1 MIISTFKIYLSLNM
15 KSDKFKFWFLIM
27 LSVSFLAYSFEL
39 YVAEPPDSG
48 QKFVD
53 GSLEDQGKL
62 LWQQKNC
69 TSCHQLYGLGGHL
82 GPDLTNVSSLR
93 SPEYIEA
100 FLKSGT
106 PVMPDFHLSNQEI
119 EAFKAFLKSVDAS
132 GKSDPRT
139 FKLNLDGTI
148 SQ

>member
-1 MIISTFKIYLSLNM
+1 MS
-15 KSDKFKFWFLIM
+15 SDKFKLGI
-27 LSVSFLAYSFEL
+27 LGVLTVSFLLYSFGL
-39 YVAEPPDSG
+39 YANEPDVGVEKVAE
-48 QKFVD
+48 
-53 GSLEDQGKL
+53 GSLEEQGKM

-82 GPDLTNVSSLR
+82 GPDLTNVSSER
-93 SPEYIEA
+93 TPEYIEA

-106 PVMPDFHLSNQEI
+106 NVMPNFNLNEQEI
-119 EAFKAFLKSVDAS
+119 EALKAFLKTVDES
-132 GKSDPRT
+132 GKGDPRT

>member
-1 MIISTFKIYLSLNM
+1 MD
-15 KSDKFKFWFLIM
+15 SDKLKLWILGV
-27 LSVSFLAYSFEL
+27 LTASFLFYSFAL
-39 YVAEPPDSG
+39 YIEEPNAGAEKS
-48 QKFVD
+48 KV
-53 GSLEDQGKL
+53 SSAEEQGKM

-100 FLKSGT
+100 FLRSGT
-106 PVMPDFHLSNQEI
+106 NVMPNYNLNDSEI
-119 EAFKAFLKSVDAS
+119 EALKAFLKAVDAS

-139 FKLNLDGTI
+139 FKLNPNGTI